1 MTFELP
7 FVRRKRLKDLPR
19 SLQELEPDPLADVV
33 YTGSLEVDALA
44 ELSALES
51 AFKGRRKR
59 EDDRFRDAT
68 DSEYWVAVCFKTRAH
83 KEAFLAGLPG
93 ISPIDGD
100 KYVNGH
106 QLAHRLGINIEGE

>member
-1 MTFELP
+1 MSFELP
-7 FVRRKRLKDLPR
+7 FLRRKGLKDLPQ
-19 SLQELEPDPLADVV
+19 SLGEPEPDPLEGVT
-33 YTGSLEVDALA
+33 YTGQLEVDALA
-44 ELSALES
+44 ELSALET

-106 QLAHRLGINIEGE
+106 ELAHRLGINIEGE